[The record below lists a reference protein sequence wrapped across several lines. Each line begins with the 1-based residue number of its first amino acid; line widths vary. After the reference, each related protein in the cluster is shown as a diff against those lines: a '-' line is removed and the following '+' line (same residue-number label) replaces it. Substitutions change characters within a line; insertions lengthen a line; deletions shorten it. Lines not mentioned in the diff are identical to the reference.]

1 MSPVAYYRLLVILNG
16 AVPLLMLGWDAYHG
30 HLGAN
35 AVNHAL
41 HVTGTLSLVFLCLAL
56 VITPLRWAT
65 GWGGWVAF
73 RRALGLYAFVYSIIH
88 LGIYIGLDRALSVSS
103 TFHEIWTRRFL
114 QVGAAAVLL
123 MVPLAVTSTN
133 RMVQRLGPK
142 QWKLLHRITY
152 LVAALG
158 VLHYYMLVK
167 SDVRQPLAFAAVLVV
182 LLGARFGRHY
192 FELLQIARKSTKRP
206 TSERAVVVAPSV
218 AASSVDAIKPRQ
230 QWKGELKVAA
240 IFQETPEVKTYRLTA
255 TDGGPFP
262 FTYLPGQFLNVQLMI
277 DGKRVNRSYTIS
289 SSPTRGE
296 ACELSIKQEPFGL
309 ASRFIHDHLN
319 VGDIL
324 KVSGP
329 AGKFIFTGQEA
340 SAVVL
345 ISGGVGIT
353 PMMSIV
359 RYLTDRAWAG
369 DIYFVNVAKTE
380 QGLIFHD
387 ELQWLK
393 RRFPRLSVCQTL
405 TRCPPDNTWKGDRGR
420 VTESLL
426 KRFVP
431 DLVRLPVYL
440 CGPNEMMDATRSLL
454 LGLGVANSQIK
465 TEKFGAKKGAETPT
479 ETSSE
484 EQQSDKS
491 NGTPSVPEI
500 AISIKT
506 IDFARSM
513 VRTSVS
519 SETSVLEAAEASSIQ
534 LPYECR
540 SGICGQCITR
550 LMEGTVIMDCEDALG
565 PSEKASG
572 LILACQARPLSNLV
586 VDA

>member
-1 MSPVAYYRLLVILNG
+1 M
-16 AVPLLMLGWDAYHG
+16 
-30 HLGAN
+30 
-35 AVNHAL
+35 
-41 HVTGTLSLVFLCLAL
+41 
-56 VITPLRWAT
+56 
-65 GWGGWVAF
+65 
-73 RRALGLYAFVYSIIH
+73 
-88 LGIYIGLDRALSVSS
+88 
-103 TFHEIWTRRFL
+103 
-114 QVGAAAVLL
+114 
-123 MVPLAVTSTN
+123 
-133 RMVQRLGPK
+133 
-142 QWKLLHRITY
+142 
-152 LVAALG
+152 
-158 VLHYYMLVK
+158 
-167 SDVRQPLAFAAVLVV
+167 
-182 LLGARFGRHY
+182 
-192 FELLQIARKSTKRP
+192 
-206 TSERAVVVAPSV
+206 
-218 AASSVDAIKPRQ
+218 
-230 QWKGELKVAA
+230 KVAA

-255 TDGGPFP
+255 ADGGPFP
-262 FTYLPGQFLNVQLMI
+262 FAYLPGQFLNVQLMI

-296 ACELSIKQEPFGL
+296 ACELSIKREPFGL

-359 RYLTDRAWAG
+359 RYLTDRAWPG

-380 QGLIFHD
+380 ESLIFHD

-393 RRFPRLSVCQTL
+393 GRFPRLYVCQTL
-405 TRCPPDNTWKGDRGR
+405 TRCRPDSMWRGARGR
-420 VTESLL
+420 VTETLL
-426 KRFVP
+426 RRFVP
-431 DLVRLPVYL
+431 NLAGQPIYL
-440 CGPNEMMDATRSLL
+440 CGPNEMMDATRSML

-465 TEKFGAKKGAETPT
+465 TEKFGAKKGAETTT

-506 IDFARSM
+506 IDFAGSM
-513 VRTSVS
+513 LRTSVS

-540 SGICGQCITR
+540 SGICGQCKTR
-550 LMEGTVIMDCEDALG
+550 LMEGTVIMDCEDGLSS
-565 PSEKASG
+565 SEKASG
-572 LILACQARPLSNLV
+572 LILACEARPLSNLV